1 MIHLVTGL
9 ISFAAIFA
17 GALVGLF
24 VRRRLPG
31 DHLSSET
38 QSAITVSV
46 AVLGTLSALVL
57 GLMITAA
64 NSSFSTR
71 SDEVRELSLQT
82 IRMDRNL
89 RRYGP
94 EAAEARA
101 ALRLWAAEK
110 LQQSPTDKAKPAGV
124 PEPLIIMLEK
134 VQDAV
139 VAFAPQNE
147 Q

>member
-17 GALVGLF
+17 RALVGLF
-24 VRRRLPG
+24 VRKRLPG
-31 DHLSSET
+31 HHLSSDT

-46 AVLGTLSALVL
+46 AVLGTLPVL
-57 GLMITAA
+57 LPGLMMTAA
-64 NSSFSTR
+64 NTSFSTR
-71 SDEVRELSLQT
+71 SDELRELPLKT

-101 ALRLWAAEK
+101 ALRMWAAAK
-110 LQQSPTDKAKPAGV
+110 LQQLFREKAKPAVV
-124 PEPLIIMLEK
+124 PETTIIMLEK
-134 VQDAV
+134 V
-139 VAFAPQNE
+139 
-147 Q
+147 